1 MFPVMI
7 CFDAIVQALP
17 AKNEVIVELQPY
29 IENVLR
35 ADDPKFWEKL
45 RFEIILSLDK
55 KFLTNDLKLKLIS
68 QKGPWKII
76 FFSRLDLP
84 EKEPDK
90 VEEKEPDMVDTPVAS
105 SSQGGGV
112 PLYPALDE
120 EMLEQL

>member
-1 MFPVMI
+1 MLVFVVGQKSSHYFPSDYI
-7 CFDAIVQALP
+7 ETFQHNVQALP

-68 QKGPWKII
+68 QKGP
-76 FFSRLDLP
+76 
-84 EKEPDK
+84 
-90 VEEKEPDMVDTPVAS
+90 
-105 SSQGGGV
+105 
-112 PLYPALDE
+112 
-120 EMLEQL
+120 

>member
-1 MFPVMI
+1 MLVFVVGQKSSHYFPSVEMFR
-7 CFDAIVQALP
+7 CNVQALP

-68 QKGPWKII
+68 QKGP
-76 FFSRLDLP
+76 
-84 EKEPDK
+84 
-90 VEEKEPDMVDTPVAS
+90 
-105 SSQGGGV
+105 
-112 PLYPALDE
+112 
-120 EMLEQL
+120 